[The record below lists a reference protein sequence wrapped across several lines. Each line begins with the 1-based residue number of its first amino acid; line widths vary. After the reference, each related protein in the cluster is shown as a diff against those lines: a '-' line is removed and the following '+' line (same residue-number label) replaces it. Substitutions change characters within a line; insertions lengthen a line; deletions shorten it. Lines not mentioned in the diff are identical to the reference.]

1 MKVFSVFF
9 RLLSLLLPIALA
21 TYLWMESE
29 VLTERSE
36 SFLDEVVSDAYS
48 ILQADKKSLWDELNS
63 KKAAFDEAF
72 ESNEP
77 VSSEDENPLALKFA
91 DLRSTE
97 DALLRNSEY
106 RDELDQLSMEFGA
119 DAFIW
124 DSSAKRWMPNALVK
138 LKPPTG
144 LRDPFRDE
152 SKFPLYDRTDGDGYL
167 TKGISRENRLRT
179 VLGMFYRDRHNKLL
193 EANGLRAKVVLR
205 DRELREFQNLFY
217 EEKGFRE
224 VLEDQVSDL
233 TVRLNSAQAGLDK
246 EKVDRKSEFE
256 QAEERIEELNN
267 GLAKLEADKIKRKA
281 EFEMEVD
288 ALWTDHKLV
297 IKQKNGEIRMAD
309 AAGYKRGIDTYVA
322 KQLGGA
328 SAAMQYADALSPYP
342 DKTDP
347 QESIEKKEIAQEG
360 TSSEIARIDNE
371 AGMLVLPV
379 GKESGATKGH
389 VFGVWKDKR
398 EAARIRV
405 QSSRDGYMLAHI
417 LPSFG
422 DPEYLRRGES
432 VLIIPVR

>member
-36 SFLDEVVSDAYS
+36 SFLDEVISDAYS

-144 LRDPFRDE
+144 LRDPFMDE

-233 TVRLNSAQAGLDK
+233 TVRLNSAQAGLDQ

-281 EFEMEVD
+281 DFEMEVD

>member
-1 MKVFSVFF
+1 
-9 RLLSLLLPIALA
+9 
-21 TYLWMESE
+21 
-29 VLTERSE
+29 
-36 SFLDEVVSDAYS
+36 
-48 ILQADKKSLWDELNS
+48 
-63 KKAAFDEAF
+63 
-72 ESNEP
+72 
-77 VSSEDENPLALKFA
+77 
-91 DLRSTE
+91 
-97 DALLRNSEY
+97 
-106 RDELDQLSMEFGA
+106 
-119 DAFIW
+119 
-124 DSSAKRWMPNALVK
+124 
-138 LKPPTG
+138 
-144 LRDPFRDE
+144 
-152 SKFPLYDRTDGDGYL
+152 
-167 TKGISRENRLRT
+167 
-179 VLGMFYRDRHNKLL
+179 
-193 EANGLRAKVVLR
+193 
-205 DRELREFQNLFY
+205 
-217 EEKGFRE
+217 E

-281 EFEMEVD
+281 DFEMEVD

>member
-144 LRDPFRDE
+144 LRDPFMDE

-267 GLAKLEADKIKRKA
+267 GLAKLEADKIKRQA
-281 EFEMEVD
+281 DFEMEVD

-328 SAAMQYADALSPYP
+328 SAAMQYADALSPYT

-389 VFGVWKDKR
+389 VLGVWKDKR

>member
-48 ILQADKKSLWDELNS
+48 ILQVDKKSLWDELNS

-144 LRDPFRDE
+144 LRDPFMDE

-281 EFEMEVD
+281 DFEMEVD